1 MDWNDLRFF
10 LAVARCHS
18 LTEASRV
25 LRVSQATVARR
36 VHALEQALSAALFT
50 KSHDGYALTAQGE
63 ALLPPAE
70 QAEAQLLW
78 LERGGAV
85 PLEDE
90 AGIVRLAMPELLGQ
104 HFIIPALAP
113 FCEAHPQIRL
123 EAVADVR
130 PLSLKRREAD
140 VLVRLVRPTHGDYTL
155 RRVGSIALALYAAPA
170 YVARHGLPATLAE
183 LCHHRLIGW
192 DTGMGFLPF
201 SGWLVDTVPAAQV
214 AFRAHT
220 MSAQLAAVE
229 AGLGLAVLPGFIARK
244 FGFTRALTQEAPFL
258 SDLWLLL
265 AADIQNVTRV
275 RLLAE
280 HLSELMTR
288 RADELIRLD

>member
-18 LTEASRV
+18 LTEASRG

-36 VHALEQALSAALFT
+36 IQALEQALAAPLFT
-50 KSHDGYALTAQGE
+50 KSHDGYALTVQGE
-63 ALLPPAE
+63 ALLPHAE
-70 QAEAQLLW
+70 QAEAHMLW

-85 PLEDE
+85 PREEE

-104 HFIIPALAP
+104 HLIIPALAP

-123 EAVADVR
+123 EAEADVR
-130 PLSLKRREAD
+130 PVSLKRREAD

-155 RRVGSIALALYAAPA
+155 KRVGSIALALYAAPA
-170 YVARHGLPATLAE
+170 YVVRHDLPTTLGE
-183 LCHHRLIGW
+183 LEHHRLIGW
-192 DTGMGFLPF
+192 NTGLGFLPF
-201 SGWLVDTVPAAQV
+201 SSWLVDAVPAAKV

-229 AGLGLAVLPGFIARK
+229 AGLGLAVLPAFIARK
-244 FGFTRALTQEAPFL
+244 FGLERALPQEKPFF
-258 SDLWLLL
+258 SDIWLLL
-265 AADIQNVTRV
+265 AADSQHVTRV
-275 RLLAE
+275 RLLAD
-280 HLSELMTR
+280 HLCDLLSGHTEELTR
-288 RADELIRLD
+288 VE